1 MKTIRNRTTGTSGTR
16 SSAGQPSHYPTGSAE
31 LSPRLPEAARRL
43 LERFAS
49 YLLVERSVTR
59 GSADCYLAD
68 LKQFFLAVP
77 EAAERPTA
85 TSCGMLHDYA
95 RQLGGAGLAIPTV
108 ARKLVSIRLFYRFL
122 ATEQRL
128 AANPADDIDLPKQR
142 RKLPSV
148 LTQDEVARLIDAAAS
163 APDRLWALRSRAM
176 LEVMYG
182 SGLRVSE
189 LLGLGMGN
197 VSLTE
202 GFLRVMGK
210 RSKERVVPLGQLAIR
225 AVRDYLSAA
234 RPRYAGKRT
243 SPFLFLNQRGGPL
256 SRMGF
261 LKILRACTGLAGI
274 NRHITPH
281 TLRHSFATHLLEGGA
296 DLRVV
301 QEMLGH
307 ASIATTQ
314 IYTQVDREYVR
325 ETYKT
330 FHPRG

>member
-1 MKTIRNRTTGTSGTR
+1 
-16 SSAGQPSHYPTGSAE
+16 
-31 LSPRLPEAARRL
+31 L
-43 LERFAS
+43 LERFGS

-68 LKQFFLAVP
+68 LKQFFLAMP
-77 EAAERPTA
+77 EAAERPAA
-85 TSCGMLHDYA
+85 TSRKMLHDYA
-95 RQLGGAGLAIPTV
+95 RRLGSAGLATTTV

-122 ATEQRL
+122 VSEQMPATHCPTGT
-128 AANPADDIDLPKQR
+128 AGVNPADDIDLPKQR
-142 RKLPSV
+142 RKLPGV
-148 LTQDEVARLIDAAAS
+148 LTQDEVTKLIEAAGTAPARFWS
-163 APDRLWALRSRAM
+163 LRSRAM

-189 LLGLGMGN
+189 LLSLGTGS
-197 VSLTE
+197 VSLAD

-210 RSKERVVPLGQLAIR
+210 RSKERVVPLGQPAVN

-234 RPRYAGKRT
+234 RPHYAGKKT
-243 SPFLFLNQRGGPL
+243 SPSLFLNHRGGRL

-261 LKILRACTGLAGI
+261 LKILRVCVGLAGI
-274 NRHITPH
+274 SRRVTPH

-296 DLRVV
+296 DLRAV

-314 IYTQVDREYVR
+314 IYTHVDREYLR
-325 ETYKT
+325 ETHRT

>member
-1 MKTIRNRTTGTSGTR
+1 
-16 SSAGQPSHYPTGSAE
+16 
-31 LSPRLPEAARRL
+31 L
-43 LERFAS
+43 LERFGS

-68 LKQFFLAVP
+68 LRQFFMAVP
-77 EAAERPTA
+77 EAAEQPAA
-85 TSCGMLHDYA
+85 TSRQMLHDYA
-95 RQLGGAGLAIPTV
+95 RRLGSAGLATTTV

-122 ATEQRL
+122 ASEQRL

-142 RKLPSV
+142 RKLPGV
-148 LTQDEVARLIDAAAS
+148 LTQDEVTKLIEAAGN
-163 APDRLWALRSRAM
+163 APDRFWALRSLAM

-189 LLGLGMGN
+189 LL
-197 VSLTE
+197 SLSTSDVKLAD

-210 RSKERVVPLGQLAIR
+210 RSKERVVPLGQLAVN
-225 AVRDYLSAA
+225 AVRGYLSTS
-234 RPRYAGKRT
+234 RSHYAGKRT
-243 SPFLFLNQRGGPL
+243 SPFLFLNHHGSRL

-261 LKILRACTGLAGI
+261 LKILRVCVGLAGI
-274 NRHITPH
+274 SRRVTPH

-296 DLRVV
+296 DLRAV

-314 IYTQVDREYVR
+314 IYTHVDREYLR
-325 ETYKT
+325 ETHRT

>member
-1 MKTIRNRTTGTSGTR
+1 M
-16 SSAGQPSHYPTGSAE
+16 
-31 LSPRLPEAARRL
+31 PEAAGQL
-43 LERFAS
+43 LERFTS

-59 GSADCYLAD
+59 SSVDCYLAD
-68 LKQFFLAVP
+68 LKQFFLALPDVARRP
-77 EAAERPTA
+77 AE
-85 TSCGMLHDYA
+85 TSRKTLHDYA
-95 RQLGGAGLAIPTV
+95 RQLGAAGLATTTV
-108 ARKLVSIRLFYRFL
+108 ARKLVSIRMFYRFL
-122 ATEQRL
+122 ASEQRM

-148 LTQDEVARLIDAAAS
+148 LTQDEIAKLIEAAGN
-163 APDRLWALRSRAM
+163 APDRFWALRSRAM

-189 LLGLGMGN
+189 LLSLGTTSI
-197 VSLTE
+197 SLTD

-210 RSKERVVPLGQLAIR
+210 RSKERVVPLGQPAVS

-234 RPRYAGKRT
+234 RPHFAGKKT
-243 SPFLFLNQRGGPL
+243 SPSLFLNHRGGRL

-261 LKILRACTGLAGI
+261 LKILRSCVALAGI
-274 NRHITPH
+274 NRRVTPH

-296 DLRVV
+296 DLRAV

-307 ASIATTQ
+307 SSIVTTQ
-314 IYTQVDREYVR
+314 IYTHVDREYLR
-325 ETYKT
+325 ETHRT